1 MCHLCDLD
9 TPVEQPLWTELVF
22 AVLNMFQQGAITA
35 ELGDELQAVS
45 GTDPQDPDNICMVQA
60 S

>member
-1 MCHLCDLD
+1 MHYLCDLD
-9 TPVEQPLWTELVF
+9 TPVEQPLWTEFIF
-22 AVLNMFQQGAITA
+22 AVLNMLQQGAMAT

-60 S
+60 P